1 MFDVAVDE
9 PYVSN
14 TDSATAPATA
24 STAVLSVNSTRRPSE
39 SFAPQLPSP
48 PCTCLGTI
56 LRP

>member
-1 MFDVAVDE
+1 MFDVSVDE

-24 STAVLSVNSTRRPSE
+24 STAVLIEKSTRRSSE
-39 SFAPQLPSP
+39 SFGPQLPST